1 MGRRR
6 GDPELSPE
14 LREMLRTGKVAPDM
28 SSEERNYLR
37 SLRFRERIQVWL
49 EKNEGSFWVDIEAL
63 EIQAANYANCSMVT
77 AHRWIKQKTA
87 PGQKWIILRDVEG
100 WTLMSRA
107 RENGGEPVVR
117 EVRDG

>member
-63 EIQAANYANCSMVT
+63 EIQAGNYANCSMVT
-77 AHRWIKQKTA
+77 GPRWRNQKTA
-87 PGQKWIILRDVEG
+87 PGQKWVNLRDGEG
-100 WTLMSRA
+100 WALMSPA